1 MGGSALVLVVHTI
14 HVLLAGAWLGSI
26 LFTTFV
32 ISPALKSM
40 KWGEA
45 QRVGVRAA
53 IGRRYA
59 RIGSTNLAFLAISA
73 VADGILGGFGALLY
87 AECALILAL
96 FGLVAVHGA
105 VFGRRLAGL
114 AEDELGAQSAGEAA
128 SFARRRRG
136 LQELSVKVSWLN
148 LVVSVAVMALA
159 VNA

>member
-1 MGGSALVLVVHTI
+1 MGGFLLVLVVHTI
-14 HVLLAGAWLGSI
+14 HVLLAGAWLGGI

-32 ISPALKSM
+32 VSPALKAM

-59 RIGSTNLAFLAISA
+59 RVGTANLAFLALFA
-73 VADGILGGFGALLY
+73 VADGILDGFEALLY

-96 FGLVAVHGA
+96 FGLVAAHGA

-114 AEDELGAQSAGEAA
+114 AEAELGAESAGEAA

-148 LVVSVAVMALA
+148 LVVSVAVMVLA

>member
-1 MGGSALVLVVHTI
+1 MVVHTI
-14 HVLLAGAWLGSI
+14 HVLLAGAWLGGV

-32 ISPALKSM
+32 VSPALKAM

-59 RIGSTNLAFLAISA
+59 RVGSANLAFLA
-73 VADGILGGFGALLY
+73 LL
-87 AECALILAL
+87 
-96 FGLVAVHGA
+96 GLVAAHGA

-114 AEDELGAQSAGEAA
+114 AEAELGAESAGEAA

-136 LQELSVKVSWLN
+136 LQELSVKVSWLT
-148 LVVSVAVMALA
+148 LVVSVAVMVLA

>member
-1 MGGSALVLVVHTI
+1 M
-14 HVLLAGAWLGSI
+14 
-26 LFTTFV
+26 FTTFV
-32 ISPALKSM
+32 VSPALKSM

-59 RIGSTNLAFLAISA
+59 RVGSANLAFLATFAFI
-73 VADGILGGFGALLY
+73 DGVLGGFGALLY

-105 VFGRRLAGL
+105 VFGRRIAGL
-114 AEDELGAQSAGEAA
+114 AEAELGAESAEEAA
-128 SFARRRRG
+128 SFARRRRA
-136 LQELSVKVSWLN
+136 LQKLSLKVSWVN
-148 LVVSVAVMALA
+148 LVVSAAVTALA

>member
-1 MGGSALVLVVHTI
+1 M
-14 HVLLAGAWLGSI
+14 
-26 LFTTFV
+26 FTTFV
-32 ISPALKSM
+32 VSPALKAM

-45 QRVGVRAA
+45 ERVRMRAA

-59 RIGSTNLAFLAISA
+59 RVGGTNLAFLATFA
-73 VADGILGGFGALLY
+73 VVDGVLGGFGSLLY
-87 AECALILAL
+87 VECALILAV

-114 AEDELGAQSAGEAA
+114 AEVELGAESADEAA

-136 LQELSVKVSWLN
+136 LQKLSLRVSWVN
-148 LVVSVAVMALA
+148 LVVSAAVTALA

>member
-1 MGGSALVLVVHTI
+1 MVVHTI